1 MNNRTSVTFAHPSTK
16 PVDFNDYSELILEE
30 DEIES
35 SENEQENE
43 HTLGIMMKVKINNRS
58 VADDEMNTDNLYGTS
73 NADTNLQYN
82 NQYFEDM
89 KNKKRELMYSK
100 YTRLSIRK
108 FVKKMENNIMKKIS
122 KGLYKV

>member
-1 MNNRTSVTFAHPSTK
+1 MNNRTSVTFAPPSTK

-43 HTLGIMMKVKINNRS
+43 HMLGIMMKVKINNRS

-73 NADTNLQYN
+73 NAYTNLQYN

>member
-1 MNNRTSVTFAHPSTK
+1 MNNRTSVTFARPSTK